1 MARLRSKSA
10 RDEAAEKATENTTQ
24 EGAEEQAPQTEENP
38 VTVTEPEVEQ
48 TVDADTE
55 NTDAAQPAE
64 SGESGDEQAQAPAQ
78 AQVEG
83 EGGEAPAE
91 KSKDDLEAEFR
102 AKCEEA
108 VENSDESTGS
118 VPEIFVAKV
127 LDAYRALPSTAS
139 KSLVKNWLGE
149 EMRQALIDTKI
160 NRARALSDI
169 NAKVQDASTRRS
181 AAAPAKPS
189 KSPNDVYLESCLAL
203 DLAKQFVP
211 RPKDEELDDNFGEQ
225 YSQRYADL
233 TAEGGEVQKYLT
245 WLNAAEA
252 ERGDEPEVDQ
262 VVKNAAKLASGRAVG
277 GRKSSTKRTG
287 GSTGGPRR
295 NVGAHIEEFLA
306 QADPNAEY
314 TVADVANYSS
324 TEYGE
329 DHPSPGAVAARLFPS
344 SGKASTIQ
352 GFEQVPGVEP
362 KKIRK
367 I

>member
-1 MARLRSKSA
+1 MARLRSKTT
-10 RDEAAEKATENTTQ
+10 RDEAAEKAVDTTQ
-24 EGAEEQAPQTEENP
+24 EGAEEQAPQTVEEND

-48 TVDADTE
+48 TDDAEQTDSEATTE
-55 NTDAAQPAE
+55 ST
-64 SGESGDEQAQAPAQ
+64 ESGDATQAPA
-78 AQVEG
+78 EG
-83 EGGEAPAE
+83 EAAEAPAE

-108 VENSDESTGS
+108 VDNSDESTGS
-118 VPEIFVAKV
+118 VPEIFVAAV
-127 LDAYRALPSTAS
+127 LDAYRNLPSTAS

-149 EMRQALIDTKI
+149 EMRQALIDVKI

-245 WLNAAEA
+245 WLNATEA
-252 ERGDEPEVDQ
+252 ERGDEPEVDT

-277 GRKSSTKRTG
+277 GRKSSTKRAGGG

-295 NVGAHIEEFLA
+295 NVGTHIDEFLA
-306 QADPNAEY
+306 QADPSAEY
-314 TVADVANYSS
+314 TVADVANFSS
-324 TEYGE
+324 SEYGE
-329 DHPSPGAVAARLFPS
+329 DHPSPGAVAARLFPTT
-344 SGKASTIQ
+344 GKPSTIS